1 MHAMPAPCPQEFRDD
16 VVRVARTRE
25 DGVTLAQ
32 IANDFGI
39 HEMTPNKWM
48 RRASIED
55 GGRWSHARGVL
66 RVA

>member
-1 MHAMPAPCPQEFRDD
+1 MPAPCRHEFRDD
-16 VVRVARTRE
+16 VVVPLAPVRT
-25 DGVTLAQ
+25 GVTLAQ

-55 GGRWSHARGVL
+55 GGHWSHAREVL